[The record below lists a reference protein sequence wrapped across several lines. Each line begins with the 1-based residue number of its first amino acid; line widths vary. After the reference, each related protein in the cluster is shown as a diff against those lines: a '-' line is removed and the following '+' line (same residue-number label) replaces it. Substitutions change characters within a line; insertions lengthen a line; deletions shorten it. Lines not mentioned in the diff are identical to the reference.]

1 VRVAAVQ
8 YSPESDR
15 QANLVRVAGLLDAA
29 GEAGCDL
36 VVLPEIFSAPFVQ
49 PEVNKEYFA
58 YAEPLDGGSNS
69 MVSSKSL
76 EHGFAVLSPIFEA
89 SSLPSVYYNSACL
102 FVRGEMVA
110 VYRKS
115 HLPFSNGFPE
125 KYYFRPADNT
135 PTVTPV
141 NGVRTS
147 TIICYERHFPELPR
161 LAALAGAEV
170 LLVPV
175 ACSSEPTRRVF
186 QVELQAHAVTNGM
199 FLVCAN
205 RIGLEGDKRYYGM
218 SAIYGPDGTVLQEA
232 SNSGD
237 EVVLADI
244 DVSAV
249 AEARRTL
256 PFFRDRR
263 PELYSALAQL

>member
-1 VRVAAVQ
+1 MRVAAVQ
-8 YSPESDR
+8 YSPGRDR
-15 QANLVRVAGLLDAA
+15 KDNLERAGALLDIA
-29 GEAGCDL
+29 GDAGCDL

-49 PEVNKEYFA
+49 PEVDKDYFRF
-58 YAEPLDGGSNS
+58 AEPLDGESNS
-69 MVSSKSL
+69 MVSKKTV
-76 EHGFAVLSPIFEA
+76 EHGFSVLSPIFEA
-89 SSLPSVYYNSACL
+89 SSPSGIYYNSACL

-135 PTVTPV
+135 PTVTAI
-141 NGVRTS
+141 NDVRTS

-175 ACSSEPTRRVF
+175 ACSSEPTRPVF
-186 QVELQAHAVTNGM
+186 QIELQAHAVTNGM
-199 FLVCAN
+199 YVVCAN
-205 RIGLEGDKRYYGM
+205 RIGAEGHKNYYGM

-232 SNSGD
+232 VNSGD
-237 EVVLADI
+237 EVVMCEI
-244 DVSAV
+244 DVAAV
-249 AEARRTL
+249 TRARRTL

-263 PELYSALAQL
+263 PELYSGLVGT